1 MCCVYISFDTIGG
14 VSYLRSVFTFTQE
27 AKQEMLGY
35 HYDKACFNCTAV
47 TYLHVFVIEFCIVR
61 IITCTCITCYGVCV
75 FCVVSYHPQRNHQSY
90 WNVSFFWKNIIR
102 QTLTWVVI
110 CTTKISTVQAGR
122 TPSSQLQ
129 FLKRFSLFK
138 HLLCCTRPKLNLG
151 EAFLVKLSLK
161 LSSDSKVSMQP
172 TFSRFEP
179 QPDS

>member
-1 MCCVYISFDTIGG
+1 MFQLRC
-14 VSYLRSVFTFTQE
+14 SYL
-27 AKQEMLGY
+27 L
-35 HYDKACFNCTAV
+35 
-47 TYLHVFVIEFCIVR
+47 
-61 IITCTCITCYGVCV
+61 TCICNRILHCTHNCMYMYYLLWCLRFLCGELSSSEESSELLECLL
-75 FCVVSYHPQRNHQSY
+75 FLES
-90 WNVSFFWKNIIR
+90 IIR

-110 CTTKISTVQAGR
+110 CTTGISTVQAGR

-129 FLKRFSLFK
+129 FVKQFSLFK

-161 LSSDSKVSMQP
+161 LSSDSRVSMQP